1 MKKLYLLLILSL
13 LSAQGFA
20 GSCPD
25 GSDPIKSIS
34 DDGTYFV
41 YKCGGGSNNNNNN
54 NSTAETSSTSAKASN
69 VDSDITIYDVVF
81 SPAVLKELLERVV
94 SKTDYDFSKH
104 KLVKNIQDSNC
115 YFTLRR
121 VVYDKSIL
129 GKIENWN
136 MAQGNINIK
145 DSNVEFVNSKWRVGG
160 LSTDPSY
167 FQDEV
172 NIKLTDD
179 GHLVGK
185 MAYFNLSVKQGEI
198 PLSPLYVTLSKHK
211 RSKAF
216 TIHDIKMTRAQI
228 WIDVE
233 DWAGGVMSVNNCKE
247 GVVAAKKTKKVNT
260 VSSTD
265 SSSKITITPSN
276 AFDGSYAFYII
287 FQPPEGSI
295 GMAGTGMLMINNGIL
310 SISTDSKGQNYDSF
324 EGRVDKDGN
333 IQAILNLDP
342 QISPD
347 IKPVTF
353 KGNTVKF
360 SGLYDDSLEFIFYLT
375 KKAGASST
383 NSTATKKV
391 ATQTKTNES
400 STKTTS
406 ASTSDSDPIVSKII
420 EVTHGDKFI
429 VDIAEPHELAGSNI
443 KINLRDIDAPDATKS
458 CPKQLELGIKV
469 RDFVSQKLEN
479 ASSIKLTNFRKTNTK
494 IIAHVIVDGIDLGD
508 ELIEKGYASKEYGYW
523 KPYFCSALTAY
534 NQAVAYWGKNNK
546 KSMFWY
552 ERSIVLD
559 PKGSNNVISAYRLNK
574 LYSEIGEKDKSL
586 DYLKQ
591 SASLGFVPAEEDLG
605 YAYLNGDGVKKDPA
619 QGKKWLKKAHDHGS
633 MNAEYMYCSTLPKA
647 KQKTCKF

>member
-41 YKCGGGSNNNNNN
+41 YKCGGGSNNNNN

-216 TIHDIKMTRAQI
+216 TMHDIKMTRAQI

-276 AFDGSYAFYII
+276 AFDGSYTFYII
-287 FQPPEGSI
+287 FPTPGGSVK
-295 GMAGTGMLMINNGIL
+295 MAGQGLLEINKGIL
-310 SISTDSKGQNYDSF
+310 CIDNKASKGQNYDSF
-324 EGRVDKDGN
+324 VGRIDKDGN
-333 IQAILNLDP
+333 IQALFNFNPQEAGFNNLEE
-342 QISPD
+342 
-347 IKPVTF
+347 KLLTF
-353 KGNTVKF
+353 SGNIDKLKF
-360 SGLYDDSLEFIFYLT
+360 SGSYDDLKFIFYLT
-375 KKAGASST
+375 KK
-383 NSTATKKV
+383 
-391 ATQTKTNES
+391 
-400 STKTTS
+400 
-406 ASTSDSDPIVSKII
+406 
-420 EVTHGDKFI
+420 
-429 VDIAEPHELAGSNI
+429 
-443 KINLRDIDAPDATKS
+443 
-458 CPKQLELGIKV
+458 
-469 RDFVSQKLEN
+469 
-479 ASSIKLTNFRKTNTK
+479 
-494 IIAHVIVDGIDLGD
+494 
-508 ELIEKGYASKEYGYW
+508 
-523 KPYFCSALTAY
+523 
-534 NQAVAYWGKNNK
+534 
-546 KSMFWY
+546 
-552 ERSIVLD
+552 
-559 PKGSNNVISAYRLNK
+559 
-574 LYSEIGEKDKSL
+574 
-586 DYLKQ
+586 
-591 SASLGFVPAEEDLG
+591 
-605 YAYLNGDGVKKDPA
+605 
-619 QGKKWLKKAHDHGS
+619 
-633 MNAEYMYCSTLPKA
+633 
-647 KQKTCKF
+647 